1 MGVQDDQPLKRRDR
15 QVLVIDQLTIDQ
27 LTIDQLTIDQLT
39 IDQLTIE
46 MIAQQREG
54 DKTRIVVAP
63 ITHTRPADPESAIE
77 IPAVTL

>member
-39 IDQLTIE
+39 ME

>member
-15 QVLVIDQLTIDQ
+15 QVLVIDQ